1 MLRDYATKRCPHPDP
16 LRHHTLLTRVAW
28 RQVET
33 IGDAFMC
40 AGGVPDA
47 MTGIAGA
54 CAAAD
59 MALDMIEVSA
69 GRWFA
74 NQLTHCWT
82 PTDDVLTG
90 CCRGHAEHAPFRHL
104 GRPGA

>member
-1 MLRDYATKRCPHPDP
+1 MTGCGGVQL
-16 LRHHTLLTRVAW
+16 
-28 RQVET
+28 ET

-47 MTGIAGA
+47 MTPAQGA

-69 GRWFA
+69 GVCEHEETDETDTFSPA
-74 NQLTHCWT
+74 TH
-82 PTDDVLTG
+82 VLTG
-90 CCRGHAEHAPFRHL
+90 CRGHAEHAPFRHVS
-104 GRPGA
+104 RPGASNQSGAALGAGGGRRHRA

>member
-1 MLRDYATKRCPHPDP
+1 M
-16 LRHHTLLTRVAW
+16 
-28 RQVET
+28 ET

-47 MTGIAGA
+47 MTPAQGA

-69 GRWFA
+69 GVSMRKTTKPIPSLRRRMF
-74 NQLTHCWT
+74 
-82 PTDDVLTG
+82 
-90 CCRGHAEHAPFRHL
+90 
-104 GRPGA
+104 

>member
-1 MLRDYATKRCPHPDP
+1 MLHRTQAVYCVAPVGARDTPERATQ
-16 LRHHTLLTRVAW
+16 TLTGSGGVQL
-28 RQVET
+28 ET

-47 MTGIAGA
+47 MTPAQGA

-69 GRWFA
+69 GV
-74 NQLTHCWT
+74 C
-82 PTDDVLTG
+82 
-90 CCRGHAEHAPFRHL
+90 
-104 GRPGA
+104 

>member
-1 MLRDYATKRCPHPDP
+1 M
-16 LRHHTLLTRVAW
+16 
-28 RQVET
+28 ET

-47 MTGIAGA
+47 MTPAQGA

-69 GRWFA
+69 GVCEHEE
-74 NQLTHCWT
+74 N
-82 PTDDVLTG
+82 DVSRTT
-90 CCRGHAEHAPFRHL
+90 
-104 GRPGA
+104 

>member
-1 MLRDYATKRCPHPDP
+1 M
-16 LRHHTLLTRVAW
+16 
-28 RQVET
+28 ET

-47 MTGIAGA
+47 MTPAQGA

-69 GRWFA
+69 GVCLA
-74 NQLTHCWT
+74 
-82 PTDDVLTG
+82 
-90 CCRGHAEHAPFRHL
+90 
-104 GRPGA
+104 